1 MRPGPG
7 DIPATLGTD
16 GVQIGGFG
24 TRFLA
29 GAEHT
34 GGAYAL
40 IEHTLEP
47 RLFGAPP
54 HRHARE
60 DELSYVQSGTL
71 MVWRAGSLTAAGP
84 GAVVAKPRGDW
95 HTCWNA
101 GPEPVRFLEL
111 ISPPAFASYFRD
123 LGAVFPAAGRIRG
136 GSPRSPSAADS
147 SWTWPRWVRSSSG
160 IASGSADAAG
170 Q

>member
-1 MRPGPG
+1 MPPGPG
-7 DIPATLGTD
+7 DIPVTLGTD
-16 GVQIGGFG
+16 LVQIGGFG

-47 RLFGAPP
+47 GLLGAPP

-60 DELSYVQSGTL
+60 DEVSYVLSGTL

-84 GAVVAKPRGDW
+84 GTVVAKPRGDW
-95 HTCWNA
+95 HTFWNA

-111 ISPPAFASYFRD
+111 ISPPAFAAYFRD
-123 LGAVFPAAGRIRG
+123 LGAVIADGGPDPRRIAEVAERYGLELDMAAVAPLLERHRLRLG
-136 GSPRSPSAADS
+136 
-147 SWTWPRWVRSSSG
+147 
-160 IASGSADAAG
+160 
-170 Q
+170 